1 MLYSRYLLINF
12 FINYC
17 KYNKLILY
25 LCDIKTNDKNKY
37 HLYKKIKMKTSVN
50 FRYLIFLSI
59 VAALGGFLFGYD
71 AAVISGT
78 ISQVTGQFGL
88 DEIQTG
94 WFVGCALIGSII
106 GVLFAGRLSDR
117 YGRKMTML
125 IASVFFTVSG
135 IGCAFVTSFEQLVLT
150 RMLGGI
156 GIGIVSIV
164 SPLYISEI
172 SIAQYRGRLVSL
184 YQLAVTIGFLGAYL
198 TNFQLLHFS
207 QSGSVLNMG
216 WLQTIFVTEVW
227 RGMLGFSG
235 IPSLLFLLVLLLI
248 PESPRWLV
256 LRGRDRLAQD
266 VFQRIYLSPQKA
278 MEQLRETK
286 LVVQSESRSDWK
298 LLLQP
303 NILKAVAIGASIAI
317 LGQFMGVNAVLYY
330 GPSIFEEAGLSN
342 GDALFSQ
349 VLVGAVNVVTTII
362 ALFIIDKIGRKK
374 LVYYGVS
381 GMIVSLL
388 LIGFY
393 FRFAETFA
401 LPNSFLLFFF
411 LFYVFCCAI
420 SISAVIFVLLS
431 EMYPTRIRGMAMSI
445 AGFALWVGT
454 YLIGQLTPWMLQ
466 HLTPSGTFLCFAV
479 MCVPYILIV
488 WKLIPETTGKS
499 LEEIERY
506 WMGKSRY

>member
-1 MLYSRYLLINF
+1 
-12 FINYC
+12 
-17 KYNKLILY
+17 
-25 LCDIKTNDKNKY
+25 
-37 HLYKKIKMKTSVN
+37 MKSTVN
-50 FRYLIFLSI
+50 FSYLIFLSV

-78 ISQVTGQFGL
+78 ISQVTARFSL
-88 DEIQTG
+88 DEIQVG

-106 GVLFAGRLSDR
+106 GVLMAGKLSDR
-117 YGRKMTML
+117 WGRKVTML
-125 IASVFFTVSG
+125 VAAVFFSVSG
-135 IGCAFVTSFEQLVLT
+135 IACAFVGSFEQLVVA
-150 RMLGGI
+150 RILGGI
-156 GIGIVSIV
+156 GIGVVSIV
-164 SPLYISEI
+164 SPLYISEV

-207 QSGSVLNMG
+207 QSGAVLNTG
-216 WLQTIFVTEVW
+216 WMNLVFVSEVW
-227 RGMLGFSG
+227 RGMLGFC
-235 IPSLLFLLVLLLI
+235 SLPAILFFCIIFFI
-248 PESPRWLV
+248 PESPRWLI
-256 LRGRDRLAQD
+256 LKGRDERA
-266 VFQRIYLSPQKA
+266 VRIFRKIYLS
-278 MEQLRETK
+278 EVEVDTQLQDTK
-286 LVVQSESRSDWK
+286 SVVQSETKSDWK
-298 LLLQP
+298 FLLQP
-303 NILKAVAIGASIAI
+303 GIFKAVLIGAAIAI

-330 GPSIFEEAGLSN
+330 GPTIFEEAGLSG

-349 VLVGAVNVVTTII
+349 VLVGIVNVVTTII
-362 ALFIIDKIGRKK
+362 AVFIIDKVGRKK

-381 GMIVSLL
+381 GMVLSLL

-393 FRFAETFA
+393 FHFSESMG

-445 AGFALWVGT
+445 AGFALWIGT
-454 YLIGQLTPWMLQ
+454 YLVGQLTPWMLQ
-466 HLTPSGTFLCFAV
+466 NLTPTGTFLLFAL
-479 MCVPYILIV
+479 MCMPYMLIV

-506 WMGKSRY
+506 WMKKR